1 MRRLSSSSICSPSR
15 SPLKGAAV
23 AAPLAL
29 AVALVLALGGCG
41 GSGENVRTPK
51 GVLSGKSPAEL
62 RLERDDLAIVAH
74 GLVGV
79 QSTIRPEIAASR
91 AAWPAVA
98 HGLPA
103 YVSSATRRAI
113 VKAIRRVRA
122 IATPRFISYAGQL
135 TGVSAAIAGLELS
148 YEELALRGWTLTRVA
163 ADYGARAA
171 GGAGSPRAA
180 AFLRTNAT
188 LYIGC
193 VYDAHYNLSLIGN
206 DLVQGYAQLGGA
218 RAFGALLRPAEVKA
232 IASFYSPAAARLMP
246 KPPPQAV
253 GS

>member
-15 SPLKGAAV
+15 SALGGAA
-23 AAPLAL
+23 AALLTLVLLAL
-29 AVALVLALGGCG
+29 ALALGGCG
-41 GSGENVRTPK
+41 GGGVRAPK

-62 RLERDDLAIVAH
+62 RLQRTDLAIVAH
-74 GLVGV
+74 GLRGV
-79 QSTIRPEIAASR
+79 ESTILPEIAASR

-103 YVSSATRRAI
+103 YVSPATRRAI
-113 VKAIRRVRA
+113 ATAINRVRA

-171 GGAGSPRAA
+171 QGIGSPQAA
-180 AFLRTNAT
+180 VFLRLNAT

-193 VYDAHYNLSLIGN
+193 VYDAHYNLSLIGK
-206 DLVQGYAQLGGA
+206 DLAQGYAQLGGA
-218 RAFGALLRPAEVKA
+218 RAFGALLRPTEVQA
-232 IASFYSPAAARLMP
+232 IASFYSPAVARLAP
-246 KPPPQAV
+246 QPPPQAV